1 MVYSEKGGIQMGDG
15 SWGEQGG
22 EHSPCWERTKGWGA
36 SRATQL
42 FGVRVELALLQAFTQ
57 LSMSKDPLET
67 LLQWRF
73 QFSRSGWAQALR
85 FSQAPR

>member
-42 FGVRVELALLQAFTQ
+42 FGVRVELEIFDYEQ
-57 LSMSKDPLET
+57 
-67 LLQWRF
+67 
-73 QFSRSGWAQALR
+73 SRNGLPGMEVAQ
-85 FSQAPR
+85 SQISY